1 MVFRADIPKSLD
13 LLGLI
18 FLMYIISVPLDYYY
32 HRKESKQNRVKSLS
46 FYRYYSTKY
55 VIKKYIKVLNPAL
68 ASFEKKRMIE
78 YSLSLINT
86 MSFTHYLEL
95 VLLAEIKELDR
106 YLWHLE
112 YEPPFSDGVKWFQ
125 IYSKTL
131 DDWGAP
137 KSVIKTKTD
146 AYKSLLTSRY
156 HRWNVY
162 NIKF

>member
-1 MVFRADIPKSLD
+1 MIFRADIPKSLD

-18 FLMYIISVPLDYYY
+18 FLMYVISVPLDYYF
-32 HRKESKQNRVKSLS
+32 HRKESKENRVKALS
-46 FYRYYSTKY
+46 FYRYYLTKY
-55 VIKKYIKVLNPAL
+55 KIKKYIKSLHPAL
-68 ASFEKKRMIE
+68 ASFEKQRMIE

-112 YEPPFSDGVKWFQ
+112 YEPPFSDGMKWFQ
-125 IYSKTL
+125 VYSNTL
-131 DDWGAP
+131 DDRGVP

-146 AYKSLLTSRY
+146 AYRSLLISGY
-156 HRWNVY
+156 HRWNEK
-162 NIKF
+162 I